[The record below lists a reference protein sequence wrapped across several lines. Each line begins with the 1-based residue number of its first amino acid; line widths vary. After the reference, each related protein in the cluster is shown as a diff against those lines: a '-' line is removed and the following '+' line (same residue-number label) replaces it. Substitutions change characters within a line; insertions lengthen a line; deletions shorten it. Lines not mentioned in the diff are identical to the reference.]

1 MERNKLIY
9 FLLLLVCIALI
20 LYAAHLFLSRAELS
34 QPMRSMF
41 FRQDNEYVVILD
53 ITNSEPETRNYTI
66 SVLVDGKRY
75 DENISLS
82 AGRLFTYKH
91 HVYPPL
97 QDKRV
102 NVTVYGENE
111 TVVVSKNTYVME

>member
-1 MERNKLIY
+1 
-9 FLLLLVCIALI
+9 
-20 LYAAHLFLSRAELS
+20 
-34 QPMRSMF
+34 MRSMF